1 MRGTGTEQ
9 VVVATKGRNGLGAKD
24 LPHCAEVAAA
34 TTGGDAGG
42 RTAAA
47 TAKPLPI
54 GKRQVWEAYKRVKAN
69 RGAAGVDGQTL
80 TEFEGNVTNNLYK
93 LWNRLASGS
102 YMPPAV
108 RRVEIP
114 KSDGGVRPLGIP
126 TVADRIAQMVIKQ
139 VLEPVLE
146 PVFHDDSYGYRPG
159 KSAHHAIAQARKRCW
174 KYAWVVELDIKGF
187 FDNIDHALLLKAV
200 RHHTQE
206 SWVVMYIERWL
217 KAPVQMLDGTLL
229 ERTRGTPQGG
239 VISPLLANLFL
250 HYVFDKWM
258 QREHV
263 DVPFERYAD
272 DAVCHCHSQSQAQAL
287 VSDLGRRFAQCGLEL
302 HLSPT
307 APMEPFRDRRNGA
320 SG

>member
-1 MRGTGTEQ
+1 MRGTGAEQ
-9 VVVATKGRNGLGAKD
+9 AVVATKGRNEPGAKG

-54 GKRQVWEAYKRVKAN
+54 SKRQVWEAYKRVKAN

-159 KSAHHAIAQARKRCW
+159 KSAHHAIAQARKRC
-174 KYAWVVELDIKGF
+174 
-187 FDNIDHALLLKAV
+187 
-200 RHHTQE
+200 
-206 SWVVMYIERWL
+206 
-217 KAPVQMLDGTLL
+217 
-229 ERTRGTPQGG
+229 
-239 VISPLLANLFL
+239 
-250 HYVFDKWM
+250 
-258 QREHV
+258 
-263 DVPFERYAD
+263 
-272 DAVCHCHSQSQAQAL
+272 
-287 VSDLGRRFAQCGLEL
+287 
-302 HLSPT
+302 
-307 APMEPFRDRRNGA
+307 
-320 SG
+320 

>member
-1 MRGTGTEQ
+1 MSARVPMRGTGAEQ
-9 VVVATKGRNGLGAKD
+9 AVVATKGRNEPGAKG

-54 GKRQVWEAYKRVKAN
+54 SKRQVWEAYKRVKAN

-146 PVFHDDSYGYRPG
+146 PVFHDDSYGYRSG

-174 KYAWVVELDIKGF
+174 KYAWVVDLDIKGF
-187 FDNIDHALLLKAV
+187 FDNIDHDLRSRRCV
-200 RHHTQE
+200 IT
-206 SWVVMYIERWL
+206 
-217 KAPVQMLDGTLL
+217 PVNAG
-229 ERTRGTPQGG
+229 
-239 VISPLLANLFL
+239 
-250 HYVFDKWM
+250 
-258 QREHV
+258 
-263 DVPFERYAD
+263 
-272 DAVCHCHSQSQAQAL
+272 
-287 VSDLGRRFAQCGLEL
+287 
-302 HLSPT
+302 
-307 APMEPFRDRRNGA
+307 
-320 SG
+320 